1 MKYLKLNIQLLL
13 AFVIVLGLFSCTDED
28 AVDNGKKEIKE
39 GLPTTVSLKLTSA
52 TPMVVETK
60 TADDGSKF
68 GVINDLAILVYKTET
83 EELDKVTCVSN
94 VNAKEWDGTFNAT
107 TGERRVYVLANSGL
121 GENEIK
127 NAYNQE
133 SNLLNAELISAGT
146 VPEGNEQMLGFVRSN
161 SGDFKEVLSIDDKSE
176 SITIPESNG
185 ETSVITLYSHLY
197 PPYSKIT
204 FTVKNEVKTDM
215 SEKVQLNIT
224 NVYVR
229 NLPRKYSLLPVKNI
243 LKTSGT
249 EDNDD
254 VFSGKVEQ
262 VNQGEDVYE
271 FYMYENLQGT
281 INEGNSDPKLK
292 SPFPGEFPSQNV
304 KPSDNYESWNTKWA
318 TLTPCTYIEVEGT
331 YAIWKSDT
339 QYGAGKIHYRF
350 FLGANTVDNFDIERN
365 THYKVELR
373 FTGIAGYNELDYE
386 WRVNAQ
392 LEDVTIIPEGTLEID
407 GASDGYFPFVVING
421 SSTAKNLRPGINE
434 NSSEYMLMYKTS
446 DGWKTS
452 SSLNSAITR
461 QSYTEYRIRCNNLGI
476 LGAYTYTGNDSYL
489 LDGNTYTGSYED
501 NVNNDYRD
509 KVIQGRIYRLRDF
522 KLTNV
527 DGSLLQDFVVKEYPL
542 LCLYDSYDIN
552 QKGTVYAQRINR
564 TNDNG
569 SNLISL
575 DEARGEYISAAYRYE
590 GGICGGTS
598 NANGGG
604 SLMAFLPTKDELK
617 RMIDLEKGPFQ
628 FEYNIPYWTNEG
640 AYSWNGSSLEKE
652 SVSRAYVRCVYEVS
666 SGAEP
671 DRQWKGNKQ

>member
-1 MKYLKLNIQLLL
+1 MKYLKLNIQLLF

-60 TADDGSKF
+60 TADEGGKF

-121 GENEIK
+121 GENAIK

-133 SNLLNAELISAGT
+133 SNLLNAELISAETT

-204 FTVKNEVKTDM
+204 FMVKNEVKTDM

-392 LEDVTIIPEGTLEID
+392 LSDVTIVPEGILEID
-407 GASDGYFPFVVING
+407 GSPDYWFPFAVING
-421 SSTAKNLRPGINE
+421 SDKSVDITTDQGTSNLKIQYLVPGTSYYPTYWSNASQIE
-434 NSSEYMLMYKTS
+434 NIGSH
-446 DGWKTS
+446 
-452 SSLNSAITR
+452 
-461 QSYTEYRIRCNNLGI
+461 SYTEYHIKANEFGIIGSAGYSSGENRFIDDNGNSYSEKSDNLNKREEIRQGLI
-476 LGAYTYTGNDSYL
+476 YL
-489 LDGNTYTGSYED
+489 KRKYVVNTNPST
-501 NVNNDYRD
+501 DYYI
-509 KVIQGRIYRLRDF
+509 KM
-522 KLTNV
+522 
-527 DGSLLQDFVVKEYPL
+527 YPL
-542 LCLYDSYDIN
+542 LCLSSSYETSN
-552 QKGTVYAQRINR
+552 NETVYAQRFDRNEGLVTESEMKKICTGNYV
-564 TNDNG
+564 DNG
-569 SNLISL
+569 NM
-575 DEARGEYISAAYRYE
+575 YV
-590 GGICGGTS
+590 
-598 NANGGG
+598 
-604 SLMAFLPTKDELK
+604 LPP
-617 RMIDLEKGPFQ
+617 RVQDLELMIQYETYPTFKPKTVG
-628 FEYNIPYWTNEG
+628 PYWTTEG
-640 AYSWNGSSLEKE
+640 LYYWEEGGMRKATSETTG
-652 SVSRAYVRCVYEVS
+652 YVRCTYRS
-666 SGAEP
+666 NS
-671 DRQWKGNKQ
+671 K

>member
-1 MKYLKLNIQLLL
+1 MKYLKLNIQLLF

-60 TADDGSKF
+60 TADEGGKF

-121 GENEIK
+121 GENAIK

-133 SNLLNAELISAGT
+133 SNLLNAELISAETT

-281 INEGNSDPKLK
+281 RHEENKDPKLK
-292 SPFPGEFPSQNV
+292 SPFEDKELPSENF
-304 KPSDNYESWNTKWA
+304 DYNIAWDTKWA
-318 TLTPCTYIEVEGT
+318 TQTPCTYIEVEGD
-331 YAIWKSDT
+331 YAIWKSAEKL
-339 QYGAGKIHYRF
+339 GAGKIHYRF
-350 FLGANTVDNFDIERN
+350 FLGENTYNNFDITRN
-365 THYKVELR
+365 THYKVELV
-373 FTGIAGYNELDYE
+373 FTGDAGYGELGYE

-392 LEDVTIIPEGTLEID
+392 LKDVTIIPEGDLEID
-407 GASDGYFPFVVING
+407 GSPDYFFPFVVINASDEDFTMTVENRG
-421 SSTAKNLRPGINE
+421 SAVMRL
-434 NSSEYMLMYKTS
+434 EYYDKKYE
-446 DGWKTS
+446 GWY
-452 SSLNSAITR
+452 SAGADITDNIPKHR
-461 QSYTEYRIRCNNLGI
+461 SFFEYRIQANTMGI
-476 LGAYTYTGNDSYL
+476 IGASSMTFVDDSGNKYSNYEENDTKRESVR
-489 LDGNTYTGSYED
+489 NGSIY
-501 NVNNDYRD
+501 V
-509 KVIQGRIYRLRDF
+509 KRIY
-522 KLTNV
+522 TVNV
-527 DGSLLQDFVVKEYPL
+527 TPSFNYTVKMYPL
-542 LCLYDSYDIN
+542 LCLTSATDISKN
-552 QKGTVYAQRINR
+552 AGAVYAQRFDRNEGLVDESTMKKLCDGN
-564 TNDNG
+564 TNGAGVLKTLPPRIDDLKLMIG
-569 SNLISL
+569 
-575 DEARGEYISAAYRYE
+575 YE
-590 GGICGGTS
+590 TY
-598 NANGGG
+598 
-604 SLMAFLPTKDELK
+604 E
-617 RMIDLEKGPFQ
+617 PFKPKT
-628 FEYNIPYWTNEG
+628 EGPYWTTDG
-640 AYSWNGSSLEKE
+640 LYYWRSGTLEKAPGT
-652 SVSRAYVRCVYEVS
+652 VKKGYVRCTY
-666 SGAEP
+666 
-671 DRQWKGNKQ
+671 R

>member
-1 MKYLKLNIQLLL
+1 MKYLKLNIQLLF

-28 AVDNGKKEIKE
+28 VVDNGKKEIKE

-60 TADDGSKF
+60 TADEGGKF

-83 EELDKVTCVSN
+83 GELDKVTYVSN

-121 GENEIK
+121 GENAIK

-133 SNLLNAELISAGT
+133 SNLLNAELISAET

-281 INEGNSDPKLK
+281 RHEENKDPKLK
-292 SPFPGEFPSQNV
+292 SPFEDKELPSENF
-304 KPSDNYESWNTKWA
+304 DYNIAWDTKWA
-318 TLTPCTYIEVEGT
+318 TQTPCTYIEVEGD
-331 YAIWKSDT
+331 YAIWKSAEKL
-339 QYGAGKIHYRF
+339 GAGKIHYRF
-350 FLGANTVDNFDIERN
+350 FLGENTYNNFDITRN
-365 THYKVELR
+365 THYKVELV
-373 FTGIAGYNELDYE
+373 FTGDAGYGELGYE
-386 WRVNAQ
+386 WRVYAE
-392 LEDVTIIPEGTLEID
+392 LDDVIVIPEGELVID
-407 GASDGYFPFVVING
+407 GACDAKFPFYIIN
-421 SSTAKNLRPGINE
+421 T
-434 NSSEYMLMYKTS
+434 
-446 DGWKTS
+446 
-452 SSLNSAITR
+452 
-461 QSYTEYRIRCNNLGI
+461 TEGTL
-476 LGAYTYTGNDSYL
+476 
-489 LDGNTYTGSYED
+489 
-501 NVNNDYRD
+501 
-509 KVIQGRIYRLRDF
+509 QF
-522 KLTNV
+522 KLQENIDYSDLKFDYKDLHGYEQKGHSKPEV
-527 DGSLLQDFVVKEYPL
+527 SLLPKKESQGLYEFKVYPTNIGVIGSAGHSLYYGAAPYDCYKYGGTEDFGTGKINDIKLNFTLREDVAAGLIFRKRTVLVSGSVSKTLIIREYPL
-542 LCLYDSYDIN
+542 LFLGDNDSDCDIN
-552 QKGTVYAQRINR
+552 SSKAIYAQRVDMGFASSQVEANNICS
-564 TNDNG
+564 G
-569 SNLISL
+569 S
-575 DEARGEYISAAYRYE
+575 
-590 GGICGGTS
+590 GTV
-598 NANGGG
+598 G
-604 SLMAFLPTKDELK
+604 SYLHYQLPTSDNLLK
-617 RMIDLEKGPFQ
+617 IK
-628 FEYNIPYWTNEG
+628 EYEVKFPLKVGKQYWTE
-640 AYSWNGSSLEKE
+640 NGLWSPNGVVDSSQGG
-652 SVSRAYVRCVYEVS
+652 YVRCVY
-666 SGAEP
+666 
-671 DRQWKGNKQ
+671 RK